1 LDSVDE
7 IHVRAERRRM
17 KTPIADAFKKWEKTA
32 TREEKQSFCDFANSV
47 AKALKGIRKKVE

>member
-1 LDSVDE
+1 
-7 IHVRAERRRM
+7 M